1 MARSRAPIVQWLFL
15 VSAALFISA
24 IAFII
29 AGARSARPQTSTH
42 ADVPDV
48 PLTAPVASVKQIMNA
63 IVMPNATVIYNAVGT
78 IMTSTKVE
86 EIAPKNDKE
95 WAAVGDSAA
104 AIVESG
110 NMLLVGDRLVDKREW
125 LSYTQRFIAAGKAAL
140 AAANE
145 KKPDGVLAAG
155 GDLNETCDAC
165 HEKYQRQ

>member
-1 MARSRAPIVQWLFL
+1 MARSRMQVGQWLFL
-15 VSAALFISA
+15 VSVALFMSA
-24 IAFII
+24 VAFII
-29 AGARSARPQTSTH
+29 AGARAMRGQAPAHTDIPSAP
-42 ADVPDV
+42 
-48 PLTAPVASVKQIMNA
+48 PVATIKQIMNA
-63 IVMPNATVIYNAVGT
+63 IVLPNANVIYNAVGT
-78 IMTSTKVE
+78 TIDGTKVE
-86 EIAPKNDKE
+86 ETVPKNDKE

-110 NMLLVGDRLVDKREW
+110 NMLLVGDRLIDKREW

>member
-1 MARSRAPIVQWLFL
+1 MARSRMQVGQWLFL
-15 VSAALFISA
+15 VSVALFIFA

-29 AGARSARPQTSTH
+29 AGARAARVPAPVRS
-42 ADVPDV
+42 DVP
-48 PLTAPVASVKQIMNA
+48 PAPPVATIKQIMNA
-63 IVMPNATVIYNAVGT
+63 IVLPNANIIYNAVGT
-78 IMTSTKVE
+78 TIDGTRVE
-86 EIAPKNDKE
+86 ETVPKNDKE

-110 NMLLVGDRLVDKREW
+110 NMLLVGDRLIDKREW

-155 GDLNETCDAC
+155 GDLNDTCDAC

>member
-1 MARSRAPIVQWLFL
+1 MAGSRASFVQQLFL
-15 VSAALFISA
+15 VSVALFLSG

-29 AGARSARPQTSTH
+29 VGARSARVQAP
-42 ADVPDV
+42 ARGDAPGA
-48 PLTAPVASVKQIMNA
+48 PPVATIKQIMNA
-63 IVMPNATVIYNAVGT
+63 IVLPNANVIYNAVGT
-78 IMTSTKVE
+78 TIDGTRVE
-86 EIAPKNDKE
+86 ETVPKNDKE

-110 NMLLVGDRLVDKREW
+110 NLLLVGARLIDQREW

-165 HEKYQRQ
+165 HEKYRRQ

>member
-1 MARSRAPIVQWLFL
+1 MARSPVPIGQRLFL
-15 VSAALFISA
+15 VSVALFISA
-24 IAFII
+24 LAFIV
-29 AGARSARPQTSTH
+29 AGARSARPQTTTH
-42 ADVPDV
+42 ADVPIA
-48 PLTAPVASVKQIMNA
+48 PPVASVKQIMNA
-63 IVMPNATVIYNAVGT
+63 IVMPNANVIYNAVGT
-78 IMTSTKVE
+78 IMTGAQVE

>member
-1 MARSRAPIVQWLFL
+1 MAGSRASLVQRLFL
-15 VSAALFISA
+15 VSVALFISG

-29 AGARSARPQTSTH
+29 AGTRAARVNAPAH
-42 ADVPDV
+42 
-48 PLTAPVASVKQIMNA
+48 TALPAAPPVATIKQIMNA
-63 IVMPNATVIYNAVGT
+63 IVLPNANVIYNAVGT
-78 IMTSTKVE
+78 TIDGTRVE
-86 EIAPKNDKE
+86 ETVPKNDKE
-95 WAAVGDSAA
+95 WSAVGDSAA

-110 NMLLVGDRLVDKREW
+110 NMLLVDDRLIDEREW

-145 KKPDGVLAAG
+145 KKADGILAAG

>member
-1 MARSRAPIVQWLFL
+1 MARSRVPIVQWLFL
-15 VSAALFISA
+15 VSVALFIA
-24 IAFII
+24 GIAFII
-29 AGARSARPQTSTH
+29 AGAREARPLTSPR
-42 ADVPDV
+42 ADVP
-48 PLTAPVASVKQIMNA
+48 PTPPVASVKQIMNA
-63 IVMPNATVIYNAVGT
+63 IVLPNANVIYNAVGT
-78 IMTSTKVE
+78 KIDGTKIE

-104 AIVESG
+104 AMVESG

-125 LSYTQRFIAAGKAAL
+125 LSYTQRFIAAGQAAL

-145 KKPDGVLAAG
+145 KKADGVFAAG

>member
-1 MARSRAPIVQWLFL
+1 MPGSRVPIIQWFFL
-15 VSAALFISA
+15 VSVALFISSL
-24 IAFII
+24 AFIV
-29 AGARSARPQTSTH
+29 AGARAAKPQTVTH
-42 ADVPDV
+42 ADVPV
-48 PLTAPVASVKQIMNA
+48 TPPVASVKQIMNA
-63 IVMPNATVIYNAVGT
+63 IVMPNANVIYNAVGT
-78 IMTSTKVE
+78 IMTGAKVE

-145 KKPDGVLAAG
+145 KKPDGVFAAG

>member
-1 MARSRAPIVQWLFL
+1 MARAQVSIVQWLFL
-15 VSAALFISA
+15 VSVALFISG

-29 AGARSARPQTSTH
+29 ASARGERSVAPVH
-42 ADVPDV
+42 ADVPAA
-48 PLTAPVASVKQIMNA
+48 PPVATIKQIMNA
-63 IVMPNATVIYNAVGT
+63 IVLPNANVIYGAVGT
-78 IMTSTKVE
+78 TITGTKVE
-86 EIAPKNDKE
+86 ETVPRNDKE

-110 NMLLVGDRLVDKREW
+110 NMLLVGDRLIDKREW

-140 AAANE
+140 AAAND
-145 KKPDGVLAAG
+145 KKPEGIFAAG

>member
-1 MARSRAPIVQWLFL
+1 MARPPIQVGQWLFL
-15 VSAALFISA
+15 VSVALFVSG

-29 AGARSARPQTSTH
+29 AGARAAQRYTPPQTD
-42 ADVPDV
+42 APAA
-48 PLTAPVASVKQIMNA
+48 PPVATIKQIMNA
-63 IVMPNATVIYNAVGT
+63 IVLPNANVIYNAVGT
-78 IMTSTKVE
+78 TIDGNKVE
-86 EIAPKNDKE
+86 ETVPRNDKE

-110 NMLLVGDRLVDKREW
+110 NMLLVGDRLVDTREW

-140 AAANE
+140 AAASE

-155 GDLNETCDAC
+155 GDLNDTCDAC

>member
-1 MARSRAPIVQWLFL
+1 VL
-15 VSAALFISA
+15 
-24 IAFII
+24 
-29 AGARSARPQTSTH
+29 
-42 ADVPDV
+42 
-48 PLTAPVASVKQIMNA
+48 
-63 IVMPNATVIYNAVGT
+63 PNANVIYNAVGT
-78 IMTSTKVE
+78 TIDGTKVE
-86 EIAPKNDKE
+86 ETVPKNDKE

-110 NMLLVGDRLVDKREW
+110 NMLLVGDRLIDKREW

-145 KKPDGVLAAG
+145 KKPDGILAAG

>member
-1 MARSRAPIVQWLFL
+1 MADSRASLVQRLFL
-15 VSAALFISA
+15 VSVALFIA
-24 IAFII
+24 GLVFII
-29 AGARSARPQTSTH
+29 AGARAGRVQAPAH
-42 ADVPDV
+42 ADP
-48 PLTAPVASVKQIMNA
+48 PAAPPVATIKQIMNA
-63 IVMPNATVIYNAVGT
+63 IVLPNANIIYNAVGT
-78 IMTSTKVE
+78 TIDGTKVE
-86 EIAPKNDKE
+86 ETVPKNDKE
-95 WAAVGDSAA
+95 WTAVGDSAA

-125 LSYTQRFIAAGKAAL
+125 LSYTQRFIAAGRAAL

>member
-1 MARSRAPIVQWLFL
+1 MAGARASLVQRLFL
-15 VSAALFISA
+15 VSVALFISG

-29 AGARSARPQTSTH
+29 AGARAARLNPPTH
-42 ADVPDV
+42 ADLPAA
-48 PLTAPVASVKQIMNA
+48 PPVATIKQIMNA
-63 IVMPNATVIYNAVGT
+63 IVLPNANVIYNAVGT
-78 IMTSTKVE
+78 TIDGTKVE
-86 EIAPKNDKE
+86 ETVPKNDKE

-110 NMLLVGDRLVDKREW
+110 NMLLLGDRFIDKREW

-145 KKPDGVLAAG
+145 KKPEGILAAG

-165 HEKYQRQ
+165 HEKYQRP

>member
-110 NMLLVGDRLVDKREW
+110 NMLLVGD
-125 LSYTQRFIAAGKAAL
+125 
-140 AAANE
+140 
-145 KKPDGVLAAG
+145 
-155 GDLNETCDAC
+155 
-165 HEKYQRQ
+165 

>member
-1 MARSRAPIVQWLFL
+1 MARARVPIVQWLFL
-15 VSAALFISA
+15 VSVALFISG

-29 AGARSARPQTSTH
+29 AGAREGRPQPSTN
-42 ADVPDV
+42 AEIPAI
-48 PLTAPVASVKQIMNA
+48 PPIASVKQIMNA
-63 IVMPNATVIYNAVGT
+63 IVLPNANVIYNAVGT
-78 IMTSTKVE
+78 TITGTKVE
-86 EIAPKNDKE
+86 ETAPRNDKE

-155 GDLNETCDAC
+155 GDLNDTCDAC